1 MLPEFIV
8 SIDLGSERMAV
19 LVGETGPDGTFRI
32 IGASSRPSSGIRKG
46 TVVDME
52 AAAECVREA
61 ADHAARMA
69 GVEID
74 CMCVG
79 VSGPHIRSFNS
90 RGMIPVPKE
99 RREITAGDVEQVNR
113 IACNII
119 LPAEMEILHSIPQD
133 YIVDAHRGISDPVGM
148 AASRI
153 GTEVHIVTVQA
164 VQVENAVR
172 VIEKAGFE
180 VVNVVFNPLAAA
192 HAVLLEDEIE
202 AGCLLIDMGACV
214 SSFALYGGGSIRSS
228 GVLGAGG
235 DNVTNDLAVGLRIP
249 KGTAEEVKLRWGLAL
264 VSLAEE
270 DEIVMVPGTGSGEGE
285 IRRQIIAAIMEPRCE
300 EIFSMIKSAVSN
312 DSHFQTAGSTVVLTG
327 GGSKIKGLEGVAKQ
341 VFDRP
346 VRTGHPYGVGGLSEI
361 VSNES
366 WSAAVGLLLFEKDR
380 LEREERQARGR
391 GRFGM
396 MIGNIKR
403 LAGMF

>member
-1 MLPEFIV
+1 MIPEFIV

-19 LVGETGPDGTFRI
+19 LVGEVVSGGTFKI
-32 IGASSRPSSGIRKG
+32 IGASSGLSSGIKKG
-46 TVVDME
+46 AVVDME
-52 AAAECVREA
+52 EA
-61 ADHAARMA
+61 ARCIRETAEHAARMA

-74 CMCVG
+74 CMCAG

-90 RGMIPVPKE
+90 RGMIPVPRE
-99 RREITAGDVEQVNR
+99 RREITADDVEHVNR
-113 IACNII
+113 TACNIT
-119 LPAEMEILHSIPQD
+119 LPSEMEILHSIPQD

-148 AASRI
+148 TASRL
-153 GTEVHIVTVQA
+153 GTEIHLVSVQA
-164 VQVENAVR
+164 VYIENSVK
-172 VIEKAGFE
+172 VIEKAGYE

-192 HAVLLEDEIE
+192 HAVLLDEEIE

-264 VSLAEE
+264 ASMAPD
-270 DEIVMVPGTGSGEGE
+270 DEVVTVPGTGNGEGE

-300 EIFSMIKSAVSN
+300 EIFSMIKLAVSN
-312 DSHFQTAGSTVVLTG
+312 EPHFQAAGSTVVLTG
-327 GGSKIKGLEGVAKQ
+327 GGSKIEGLEDVAKQ
-341 VFDRP
+341 VFERP
-346 VRTGHPYGVGGLSEI
+346 VRTGWPHGLDGLSEI

-380 LEREERQARGR
+380 LEREEQQIRGR
-391 GRFGM
+391 GRFGS
-396 MIGNIKR
+396 MIGNLKR

>member
-8 SIDLGSERMAV
+8 SIDLGSERTIV
-19 LVGETGPDGTFRI
+19 LVGEIVPDDTFRI
-32 IGASSRPSSGIRKG
+32 IGASLRPSAGIRKG
-46 TVVDME
+46 AVVDME
-52 AAAECVREA
+52 AAAECVRET

-74 CMCVG
+74 CISVG
-79 VSGPHIRSFNS
+79 VSGSHIRSFNS
-90 RGMIPVPKE
+90 RGLIPVPRE
-99 RREITAGDVEQVNR
+99 RREITADDVEQANR
-113 IACNII
+113 IACNIT

-148 AASRI
+148 TASRL
-153 GTEVHIVTVQA
+153 GTEVHLVTVEA
-164 VQVENAVR
+164 VQIENVVK

-180 VVNVVFNPLAAA
+180 VVNVIFNPLAAA

-264 VSLAEE
+264 ASLAAE
-270 DEIVMVPGTGSGEGE
+270 DEVITVPGTGSGEGE
-285 IRRQIIAAIMEPRCE
+285 IRRQIIAAIVEPRCE

-312 DSHFQTAGSTVVLTG
+312 DPHFRAAGSTVVLTG
-327 GGSKIKGLEGVAKQ
+327 GGSKIEGLEGVAEQ
-341 VFDRP
+341 VFERP
-346 VRTGHPYGVGGLSEI
+346 VRTGRPCGLSGLSEI

-380 LEREERQARGR
+380 LEREEQQARGR
-391 GRFGM
+391 GGFGK
-396 MIGNIKR
+396 MIGNLKR

>member
-8 SIDLGSERMAV
+8 SIDLGSERTSV
-19 LVGETGPDGTFRI
+19 LVGEVMHGGAFRI
-32 IGASSRPSSGIRKG
+32 IGASSRPSAGIKKG
-46 TVVDME
+46 TVIDME
-52 AAAECVREA
+52 DAAECVRET

-74 CMCVG
+74 CLCAGM
-79 VSGPHIRSFNS
+79 SASHIRSFNS
-90 RGMIPVPKE
+90 RGMISVPRD
-99 RREITAGDVEQVNR
+99 RREITEADVDHVNR
-113 IACNII
+113 TASNIT
-119 LPAEMEILHSIPQD
+119 LPSEMEILHSIPQD
-133 YIVDAHRGISDPVGM
+133 YVVDAHRGISDPVGM
-148 AASRI
+148 TASRLGVEI
-153 GTEVHIVTVQA
+153 HLVSVQA
-164 VQVENAVR
+164 VHVENTVK

-180 VVNVVFNPLAAA
+180 VVNVIFNPIAAA
-192 HAVLLEDEIE
+192 HAVLLEEEKD

-214 SSFALYGGGSIRSS
+214 SSFALFGGGSIRSS
-228 GVLGAGG
+228 GVLAAGG

-264 VSLAEE
+264 ASLADE
-270 DEIVMVPGTGSGEGE
+270 DEVLTIPGAGSGEGE

-312 DSHFQTAGSTVVLTG
+312 DPHFRAAGSTVVLTG
-327 GGSKIKGLEGVAKQ
+327 GGSKIEGLEGVAEQ

-346 VRTGHPYGVGGLSEI
+346 VRTGRPHGLSGLSEI

-380 LEREERQARGR
+380 LEREEEMARGR

-396 MIGNIKR
+396 MLGNLKR

>member
-8 SIDLGSERMAV
+8 SIDLGSERTTV
-19 LVGETGPDGTFRI
+19 LVGETVPGGTFRI
-32 IGASSRPSSGIRKG
+32 IGASLRPSSGIRKG

-52 AAAECVREA
+52 EAAECVRET

-74 CMCVG
+74 CISVG
-79 VSGPHIRSFNS
+79 VSGSHFRSFNS
-90 RGMIPVPKE
+90 RGLIPVPRE
-99 RREITAGDVEQVNR
+99 RREIAAGDVEQVNR
-113 IACNII
+113 IACNIT

-133 YIVDAHRGISDPVGM
+133 YIVDAHKGISDPIGM
-148 AASRI
+148 TASRL
-153 GTEVHIVTVQA
+153 GTEVHLVTVQA
-164 VQVENAVR
+164 VQVENIVK

-180 VVNVVFNPLAAA
+180 VVNVVFNPLASA

-214 SSFALYGGGSIRSS
+214 SSFALYGG
-228 GVLGAGG
+228 

-264 VSLAEE
+264 ASLAAE
-270 DEIVMVPGTGSGEGE
+270 DEVVTVPGTGNGEGE
-285 IRRQIIAAIMEPRCE
+285 IRREIIAAIMEPRCE

-312 DSHFQTAGSTVVLTG
+312 DPHFQAAGSTVVLTG
-327 GGSKIKGLEGVAKQ
+327 GGSKIEGLEGVAEQ

-346 VRTGHPYGVGGLSEI
+346 VRTGRPYGLGGLSEI

-380 LEREERQARGR
+380 LESEEQQARGR
-391 GRFGM
+391 GRFGK
-396 MIGNIKR
+396 MIGNLKR

>member
-8 SIDLGSERMAV
+8 SIDLGSERTSV
-19 LVGETGPDGTFRI
+19 LVGETVPEGTFRI
-32 IGASSRPSSGIRKG
+32 IGASSRPSAGIRKG
-46 TVVDME
+46 AVVDME
-52 AAAECVREA
+52 AAAGCVRET

-79 VSGPHIRSFNS
+79 VTGPHIRSFNS
-90 RGMIPVPKE
+90 RGLIPVPRD
-99 RREITAGDVEQVNR
+99 RREITTADVEHVNR
-113 IACNII
+113 IACNIT
-119 LPAEMEILHSIPQD
+119 LPSEMEILHSIPQD
-133 YIVDAHRGISDPVGM
+133 YVVDAHRGISDPVGM
-148 AASRI
+148 TASRL
-153 GTEVHIVTVQA
+153 GTEVHLVSVQA
-164 VQVENAVR
+164 VHVENAVK

-180 VVNVVFNPLAAA
+180 VVNVIFNPVAGA
-192 HAVLLEDEIE
+192 HAVLLDDEIE

-214 SSFALYGGGSIRSS
+214 SSFALYGNGSIRSS

-235 DNVTNDLAVGLRIP
+235 ENVTNDLAVGLRIP

-264 VSLAEE
+264 ASLASD
-270 DEIVMVPGTGSGEGE
+270 DEVVTVPGAGEGEGE

-312 DSHFQTAGSTVVLTG
+312 DPHFQAAGSTVVLTG
-327 GGSKIKGLEGVAKQ
+327 GGSKIDGLEGVAEQ
-341 VFDRP
+341 VFERP
-346 VRTGHPYGVGGLSEI
+346 VRTGRPDGLGGLSEI

-380 LEREERQARGR
+380 LEREEELIRGR
-391 GRFGM
+391 GRFGKM
-396 MIGNIKR
+396 LGNLKR

>member
-8 SIDLGSERMAV
+8 SIDLGSERTSV
-19 LVGETGPDGTFRI
+19 LVGEIMSGGAFRI

-46 TVVDME
+46 AVIDME
-52 AAAECVREA
+52 EAAECVRET

-79 VSGPHIRSFNS
+79 MSAPHIRSFNS
-90 RGMIPVPKE
+90 TGMISIPRE
-99 RREITAGDVEQVNR
+99 RREITDADVEHVNR
-113 IACNII
+113 TACNIT
-119 LPAEMEILHSIPQD
+119 LPSEMEILHTIPQD
-133 YIVDAHRGISDPVGM
+133 YVVDAHKGISDPVGM
-148 AASRI
+148 TASRL
-153 GTEVHIVTVQA
+153 GTEIHLVSVQA
-164 VQVENAVR
+164 VHIENTVK

-180 VVNVVFNPLAAA
+180 VVNVVFNPIAAA
-192 HAVLLEDEIE
+192 HAVLLEEETD

-228 GVLGAGG
+228 GVLAAGG

-264 VSLAEE
+264 ASIAAE
-270 DEIVMVPGTGSGEGE
+270 DEVVSVPGAGSGEGE

-312 DSHFQTAGSTVVLTG
+312 DPHFLAAGSTVVLTG
-327 GGSKIKGLEGVAKQ
+327 GGSKIEGLEGVAQQ

-346 VRTGHPYGVGGLSEI
+346 VRTGRPHGLSGLSEI

-380 LEREERQARGR
+380 MEREEQLIRGR

-396 MIGNIKR
+396 MLGNLKR
-403 LAGMF
+403 LASMF

>member
-8 SIDLGSERMAV
+8 SIDLGSERTSV
-19 LVGETGPDGTFRI
+19 LVGETGPNGTFRI

-46 TVVDME
+46 AVVDME
-52 AAAECVREA
+52 EAARCVRET

-79 VSGPHIRSFNS
+79 MTGPHIRSFNS
-90 RGMIPVPKE
+90 RGLVPVPRE
-99 RREITAGDVEQVNR
+99 RREITSADVEHVNS
-113 IACNII
+113 IACNIT
-119 LPAEMEILHSIPQD
+119 LPSEMEILHSVPQD
-133 YIVDAHRGISDPVGM
+133 YVVDAHKGISDPVGM
-148 AASRI
+148 TASRL
-153 GTEVHIVTVQA
+153 GTEVHLVSVQA
-164 VQVENAVR
+164 VHVENAVK

-180 VVNVVFNPLAAA
+180 VVNVIFNPLAEA
-192 HAVLLEDEIE
+192 HAVLLAEEIE

-214 SSFALYGGGSIRSS
+214 SSFALYGNGSIRSS

-235 DNVTNDLAVGLRIP
+235 ENVTNDLAVGLRIP

-264 VSLAEE
+264 SSLASA
-270 DEIVMVPGTGSGEGE
+270 DEVVTVPGMGEGEGE

-312 DSHFQTAGSTVVLTG
+312 DPHFQAAGSTVVLTG
-327 GGSKIKGLEGVAKQ
+327 GGSKIEGLEGVAEQ
-341 VFDRP
+341 VFERP
-346 VRTGHPYGVGGLSEI
+346 VRTGRPNGLGGLSEI

-380 LEREERQARGR
+380 LEREEQLIRGR
-391 GRFGM
+391 GSFGKM
-396 MIGNIKR
+396 MGNLKR

>member
-8 SIDLGSERMAV
+8 SIDLGSERTVV
-19 LVGETGPDGTFRI
+19 LVGETGPDGTLRI

-52 AAAECVREA
+52 EAAECVRET

-74 CMCVG
+74 CVCVG
-79 VSGPHIRSFNS
+79 VSGSHIRSFNS
-90 RGMIPVPKE
+90 RGMIPVPRE
-99 RREITAGDVEQVNR
+99 RREITAADVEQVNR
-113 IACNII
+113 IACNIT

-148 AASRI
+148 AASRL
-153 GTEVHIVTVQA
+153 GTEVHLVTVQA
-164 VQVENAVR
+164 LQIENTVK

-192 HAVLLEDEIE
+192 HAVVLEDEIE
-202 AGCLLIDMGACV
+202 AGCLLIAMGARV
-214 SSFALYGGGSIRSS
+214 SSFTLYGRGSIRSS

-235 DNVTNDLAVGLRIP
+235 DLVPHDLAVGLRIP

-264 VSLAEE
+264 ASLAAE
-270 DEIVMVPGTGSGEGE
+270 DEVVTVPGTESGEGQ

-300 EIFSMIKSAVSN
+300 EIFSMIKSAVLN
-312 DSHFQTAGSTVVLTG
+312 DPHFQAAGSTVVLTG
-327 GGSKIKGLEGVAKQ
+327 GGSKIEGLEGVAKQ

-346 VRTGHPYGVGGLSEI
+346 VRTGRPDGLGGLSEI

-380 LEREERQARGR
+380 LEREQQPRGR
-391 GRFGM
+391 RGLGI
-396 MIGNIKR
+396 MIGNLKR

>member
-1 MLPEFIV
+1 MIPEFIV
-8 SIDLGSERMAV
+8 SIDLGSERTSV
-19 LVGETGPDGTFRI
+19 LVGETGPNGTFRI

-46 TVVDME
+46 AVVDME
-52 AAAECVREA
+52 ESARCVRET

-79 VSGPHIRSFNS
+79 MTGPHIRSFNS
-90 RGMIPVPKE
+90 RGLVPVPRE
-99 RREITAGDVEQVNR
+99 RREITSADVEHVNS
-113 IACNII
+113 IACNIT
-119 LPAEMEILHSIPQD
+119 LPSEMEILHSVPQD
-133 YIVDAHRGISDPVGM
+133 YVVDAHKGISDPVGM
-148 AASRI
+148 TASRL
-153 GTEVHIVTVQA
+153 GTEVHLVSVQA
-164 VQVENAVR
+164 VHVENAVK

-180 VVNVVFNPLAAA
+180 VVNVIFNPLAEA
-192 HAVLLEDEIE
+192 HAVLLDEEIE

-214 SSFALYGGGSIRSS
+214 SSFALYGNGSIRSS

-235 DNVTNDLAVGLRIP
+235 ENVTNDLAVGLRIP

-264 VSLAEE
+264 SSLASA
-270 DEIVMVPGTGSGEGE
+270 DEVVTVPGMGEGEGE

-312 DSHFQTAGSTVVLTG
+312 DPHFQAAGSTVVLTG
-327 GGSKIKGLEGVAKQ
+327 GGSKIEGLEGVAEQ
-341 VFDRP
+341 VFERP
-346 VRTGHPYGVGGLSEI
+346 VRTGRPNGLGGLSEI

-380 LEREERQARGR
+380 LEREEQLIRGR
-391 GRFGM
+391 GSFGKM
-396 MIGNIKR
+396 MGNLKR
-403 LAGMF
+403 IAGMF